1 MKMLTKAN
9 EEALRELRV
18 LMIKSKEAY
27 HVVDFDSAER
37 FEKEFSLYRT
47 K

>member
-1 MKMLTKAN
+1 MKMLTKAK

-27 HVVDFDSAER
+27 HVVDLDWQETR
-37 FEKEFSLYRT
+37 EC
-47 K
+47 